1 MLKKDGTPWFSLE
14 LSSLVRAQYQ
24 SEIDKKSEL
33 VELWYHHPLS
43 NRKVALSFPDT
54 GIPLVPHS
62 WYHVCLGLDTE
73 SGLLR
78 IVVNG
83 IEVVDEEKEEFRNT
97 TAWKPQS
104 IEGKILVF
112 KEYLTGFWAQ
122 QRGKFTNMN
131 IITSMTSLE
140 DMMLRTTG
148 EADCRG
154 PGDYLSWDEMEWR
167 ESGDVTSGTMD
178 VEELCRRYFCLR
190 SRPLSP
196 NVVCLSVS
204 MLKIVT

>member
-1 MLKKDGTPWFSLE
+1 MIKKDGTPWFSLE

-33 VELWYHHPLS
+33 VELWYQHPLS
-43 NRKVALSFPDT
+43 GKKLPLSFPET

-62 WYHVCLGLDTE
+62 WYHVCLGLDTV

-83 IEVVDEEKEEFRNT
+83 VKVVDEEKEEFRNT
-97 TAWKPQS
+97 TAWKPKS
-104 IEGKILVF
+104 LEGKILVF
-112 KEYLTGFWAQ
+112 KEYLAGFWAQ

-131 IITSMTSLE
+131 IFTSMMSLE

-148 EADCRG
+148 EADCTE
-154 PGDYLSWDEMEWR
+154 PGDYLSWDEMEWS
-167 ESGDVTSGTMD
+167 ESGDVSSGTLD
-178 VEELCRRYFCLR
+178 TEELCQRYSLMLNFN
-190 SRPLSP
+190 P
-196 NVVCLSVS
+196 NL
-204 MLKIVT
+204 ITI

>member
-43 NRKVALSFPDT
+43 NRKVVLSFPDT

-83 IEVVDEEKEEFRNT
+83 IKVVDEEKEYFRNT
-97 TAWKPQS
+97 SAWKPQS
-104 IEGKILVF
+104 LAGKILVF
-112 KEYLTGFWAQ
+112 KGYATSFWTQ
-122 QRGKFTNMN
+122 YRGKFSNMN
-131 IITSMTSLE
+131 IFSSMLPLE
-140 DMMLRTTG
+140 AMMLRTSG
-148 EADCRG
+148 YGDCTG
-154 PGDYLSWDEMEWR
+154 PGDYLGWADMEWSV
-167 ESGDVTSGTMD
+167 SGDVARG
-178 VEELCRRYFCLR
+178 VVVKEELCQR
-190 SRPLSP
+190 
-196 NVVCLSVS
+196 
-204 MLKIVT
+204 